1 MIKISVSA
9 ADAVLTQTETLTA
22 GMVNLPTVQFT
33 FTSDWNGLGKTAVV
47 RAGTVVEEL
56 LVTDNQITVPAE
68 CMVDAGVNL
77 IIGVWG
83 GSDSVELPTV
93 WCACGEILEG
103 TDPTEASNDV
113 EATTSNVAQML
124 GYADAIEQTAAAMAQ
139 SIITNVAVNT
149 TNVNRYGTVQ
159 VAVSDSGPGST
170 RTLTFTFANMK
181 GNGIESITFTE
192 SGDYKGRIQVRLSD
206 NTVTNFDALISCFQD
221 MASIDAAEA
230 LRVAAEELRDAA
242 EALRVTAEEGRVD
255 AEATRVSNEEGRVA
269 AEEARAAEWEEWSS
283 ETEME
288 RRANEAQ
295 RIENEEERQANEL
308 VRQGNENDR
317 ESAEAA
323 RALAE
328 SGRVEAEAARVIAEN
343 QRQATY
349 SSKEDVNNKVS
360 AWEDVPDNDHYPSEK
375 LVKDDLDTKV
385 PTTRTVNS
393 KALSSDVMLSAED
406 LQYDSTL
413 VSHTAG
419 SVGEELD
426 EQSRRID
433 GLDGDDIA
441 YDSSASYASGTIG
454 NALKSQGS
462 LTGEYDTTRKLT
474 YLKDDMM
481 AYVFGIS
488 EFTNDAG
495 ATYGVYSYS
504 DGVVTCTGGTG
515 TGYCTQFLTGNRKFV
530 AGTWSSVFSALQ
542 PTDFHTIPS
551 IGDDNY
557 GIEITNFDLQGK
569 TKVRAVLRKSNGDGT
584 YSYQQST
591 EIGIGTKRLFI
602 FKYGDFDITEFDGIA
617 ICAISQARPQNARI
631 YLRPVYVGKYY
642 YLNTWGF
649 TNST

>member
-230 LRVAAEELRDAA
+230 LRVAAEEQRG
-242 EALRVTAEEGRVD
+242 TA
-255 AEATRVSNEEGRVA
+255 
-269 AEEARAAEWEEWSS
+269 
-283 ETEME
+283 
-288 RRANEAQ
+288 
-295 RIENEEERQANEL
+295 
-308 VRQGNENDR
+308 
-317 ESAEAA
+317 
-323 RALAE
+323 
-328 SGRVEAEAARVIAEN
+328 
-343 QRQATY
+343 Y
-349 SSKEDVNNKVS
+349 
-360 AWEDVPDNDHYPSEK
+360 
-375 LVKDDLDTKV
+375 
-385 PTTRTVNS
+385 
-393 KALSSDVMLSAED
+393 
-406 LQYDSTL
+406 
-413 VSHTAG
+413 
-419 SVGEELD
+419 
-426 EQSRRID
+426 
-433 GLDGDDIA
+433 
-441 YDSSASYASGTIG
+441 
-454 NALKSQGS
+454 
-462 LTGEYDTTRKLT
+462 RK
-474 YLKDDMM
+474 
-481 AYVFGIS
+481 
-488 EFTNDAG
+488 
-495 ATYGVYSYS
+495 
-504 DGVVTCTGGTG
+504 
-515 TGYCTQFLTGNRKFV
+515 
-530 AGTWSSVFSALQ
+530 
-542 PTDFHTIPS
+542 
-551 IGDDNY
+551 
-557 GIEITNFDLQGK
+557 
-569 TKVRAVLRKSNGDGT
+569 
-584 YSYQQST
+584 
-591 EIGIGTKRLFI
+591 
-602 FKYGDFDITEFDGIA
+602 
-617 ICAISQARPQNARI
+617 
-631 YLRPVYVGKYY
+631 
-642 YLNTWGF
+642 
-649 TNST
+649 